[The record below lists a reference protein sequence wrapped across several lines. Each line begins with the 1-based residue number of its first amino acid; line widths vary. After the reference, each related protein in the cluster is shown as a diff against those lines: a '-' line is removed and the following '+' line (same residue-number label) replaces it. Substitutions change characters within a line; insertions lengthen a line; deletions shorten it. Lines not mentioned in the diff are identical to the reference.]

1 MSGDRTVLYK
11 MKEMWSYMA
20 PLFSDYKK
28 YAKKIKKCEKCAVY
42 EQMIEEFFECG
53 DLVDSRCREKSIV

>member
-1 MSGDRTVLYK
+1 MSGDRTILYK

-28 YAKKIKKCEKCAVY
+28 YAKKIRKCEKCAVY
-42 EQMIEEFFECG
+42 EKVIDEFFESR
-53 DLVDSRCREKSIV
+53 DLSDFRCTEEGIV